1 MWDQGLWPSGPRPG
15 TLEEDEGS
23 NTMDERFPQQA
34 GPVPPDSTAGLDET
48 DAALRERALKHLKD
62 KRDLQAH
69 LVAYVTVNLLL
80 VGIWWVTT
88 GGSGAFFWPIFPIL
102 GWGIGVAFN
111 VWEVMS
117 PEPGPEQVRAEMD
130 RMRHRHA

>member
-1 MWDQGLWPSGPRPG
+1 
-15 TLEEDEGS
+15 
-23 NTMDERFPQQA
+23 MDERFPQQA
-34 GPVPPDSTAGLDET
+34 GPVAPDQTGATQDPLET
-48 DAALRERALKHLKD
+48 DAELRSRALKHLKD

-69 LVAYVTVNLLL
+69 LIAYVTVNLLI

-88 GGSGAFFWPIFPIL
+88 SPGFFWPIFPIL

-111 VWEVMS
+111 IWEVMS
-117 PEPGPEQVRAEMD
+117 PEPGPDQVSAEME